1 MCQTPFYQTSNEPRH
16 CISNIERTRKC
27 SSSGNRT
34 RTPYFWF
41 RTIEHRTSNIVRP
54 ITKNHYLTFKS
65 NVMKI
70 HPTCWHWL
78 IYFFI
83 LLENW
88 ILKLI
93 QLLYSL
99 YVLNRLL
106 LQLCLQVYVSTLNS
120 RLWIYFANSG
130 MVIWET
136 DFIILKYATRATFL
150 SKCMAN
156 CWDAKWGRKIQF
168 FFSESL
174 KFYDFFLKKK
184 SWKHCSCVGV
194 KSTTSR
200 EQIPRYKVNKHTILQ
215 WFKVTSKL
223 KLL

>member
-1 MCQTPFYQTSNEPRH
+1 
-16 CISNIERTRKC
+16 
-27 SSSGNRT
+27 
-34 RTPYFWF
+34 
-41 RTIEHRTSNIVRP
+41 
-54 ITKNHYLTFKS
+54 
-65 NVMKI
+65 MKI

-99 YVLNRLL
+99 YVLKRLL
-106 LQLCLQVYVSTLNS
+106 LLLCLQVYVSTLNS

-156 CWDAKWGRKIQF
+156 CWDAQWGRKIQF
-168 FFSESL
+168 FSESL
-174 KFYDFFLKKK
+174 KGYDFFLKKK
-184 SWKHCSCVGV
+184 RKLETLLMCRSKKHHFTWTNPLIQS
-194 KSTTSR
+194 
-200 EQIPRYKVNKHTILQ
+200 Q
-215 WFKVTSKL
+215 
-223 KLL
+223 

>member
-1 MCQTPFYQTSNEPRH
+1 MLVLFYSQLKLNFGAHYWAIYNVEIGVCYLVSTKLCTNSF
-16 CISNIERTRKC
+16 ISA
-27 SSSGNRT
+27 
-34 RTPYFWF
+34 
-41 RTIEHRTSNIVRP
+41 
-54 ITKNHYLTFKS
+54 KNHYFTFKS

-106 LQLCLQVYVSTLNS
+106 LLLCLQVYVSTLNS

-156 CWDAKWGRKIQF
+156 CWDAQWGRKIQF
-168 FFSESL
+168 FSESL
-174 KFYDFFLKKK
+174 KVYDFFLKK
-184 SWKHCSCVGV
+184 
-194 KSTTSR
+194 
-200 EQIPRYKVNKHTILQ
+200 
-215 WFKVTSKL
+215 
-223 KLL
+223 